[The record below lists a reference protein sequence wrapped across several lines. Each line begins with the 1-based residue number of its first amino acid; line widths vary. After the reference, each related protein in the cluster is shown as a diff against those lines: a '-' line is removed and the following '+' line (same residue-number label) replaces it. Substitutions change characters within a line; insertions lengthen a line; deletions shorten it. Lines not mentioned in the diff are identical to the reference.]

1 MPSKLRR
8 RAWEEARNEGGG
20 RGWRK
25 ERGVEETGEED
36 GKGNNSEV
44 DHAFCLEARLRTSKI
59 VLRPIFLPL
68 RATPLSFSPL
78 ALSSPFVLGRSPSP
92 SSLLGLS
99 LSLSLSETSR
109 CVRTNTSEKSFT
121 LTNTDTRPTSHIQ
134 PCLSLFLS
142 PSHTLAFALLSLFLF
157 SLASLLLSN
166 LTPRKRAHN
175 RVSALFNVGGL
186 LLTNTRLKSSS
197 GSFHQ
202 PLFLL
207 PPPPSPLPLPP
218 LSSS

>member
-1 MPSKLRR
+1 MAKGGRLRR
-8 RAWEEARNEGGG
+8 REKRMEKEITRRWTTRFAW
-20 RGWRK
+20 K
-25 ERGVEETGEED
+25 LV
-36 GKGNNSEV
+36 S
-44 DHAFCLEARLRTSKI
+44 
-59 VLRPIFLPL
+59 VL
-68 RATPLSFSPL
+68 AKSYYALSF
-78 ALSSPFVLGRSPSP
+78 FPSAP
-92 SSLLGLS
+92 PLS
-99 LSLSLSETSR
+99 LSLLRLSPLFRSRSLSL
-109 CVRTNTSEKSFT
+109 SFVSPRS
-121 LTNTDTRPTSHIQ
+121 L
-134 PCLSLFLS
+134 CSLFLS
-142 PSHTLAFALLSLFLF
+142 LSLTYRDESMRAYEHKREKFYSHQHRCRSNVAYPTSSLSSSRTLAFALLSLFLF

>member
-1 MPSKLRR
+1 M
-8 RAWEEARNEGGG
+8 G
-20 RGWRK
+20 RKGR
-25 ERGVEETGEED
+25 VEETGEED

-44 DHAFCLEARLRTSKI
+44 DHAFCLEARLHTSKI

-78 ALSSPFVLGRSPSP
+78 ALSSLPFSVALPLPRFSSFSLRFPSP
-92 SSLLGLS
+92 SLALS
-99 LSLSLSETSR
+99 LALPQR
-109 CVRTNTSEKSFT
+109 RVDACVRTQARKVLLSPT
-121 LTNTDTRPTSHIQ
+121 LMHVRRRISNLI
-134 PCLSLFLS
+134 SLFLS
-142 PSHTLAFALLSLFLF
+142 PSRTLAFALFSFSRSLSLF

>member
-1 MPSKLRR
+1 MHLRR
-8 RAWEEARNEGGG
+8 VIICAVQAAAKGLGVARNEKGS
-20 RGWRK
+20 RGMAK
-25 ERGVEETGEED
+25 EGVEETGEED

-78 ALSSPFVLGRSPSP
+78 AFSFLPFSVAF
-92 SSLLGLS
+92 SLPQ
-99 LSLSLSETSR
+99 R
-109 CVRTNTSEKSFT
+109 RVDACVRTQARKVLLSPT
-121 LTNTDTRPTSHIQ
+121 LTHVQRRISN
-134 PCLSLFLS
+134 LVFLFL
-142 PSHTLAFALLSLFLF
+142 LLF

-186 LLTNTRLKSSS
+186 LLTNTRLISSS
-197 GSFHQ
+197 SSFHQ

-207 PPPPSPLPLPP
+207 SPPPSPLPLPP
-218 LSSS
+218 LSFS

>member
-1 MPSKLRR
+1 MEKEITRRWTTRFAWKLVSVLAKSYYALSFFPS
-8 RAWEEARNEGGG
+8 A
-20 RGWRK
+20 
-25 ERGVEETGEED
+25 
-36 GKGNNSEV
+36 
-44 DHAFCLEARLRTSKI
+44 
-59 VLRPIFLPL
+59 PPL
-68 RATPLSFSPL
+68 SLSLLWLSPLLSFSVALPL
-78 ALSSPFVLGRSPSP
+78 LRLSSV
-92 SSLLGLS
+92 S

-121 LTNTDTRPTSHIQ
+121 LTNTDARPTSHIQ